1 MGSAG
6 YGILAG
12 INKVVNSFLVFFG
25 GSPISLA
32 GKIKDKVKGEKKD
45 TVSHFESMVS
55 RLGIRKGYHYVIC
68 GHIHRPA
75 KKRIKSPAGA
85 ITYLNSGDWV
95 DHMTALEFEN
105 DDWHLKYWD
114 SRKDDLIEEAEE
126 EEILSETLEDIF
138 NKAFKEILRS

>member
-1 MGSAG
+1 
-6 YGILAG
+6 
-12 INKVVNSFLVFFG
+12 
-25 GSPISLA
+25 
-32 GKIKDKVKGEKKD
+32 
-45 TVSHFESMVS
+45 
-55 RLGIRKGYHYVIC
+55 VIC

-105 DDWHLKYWD
+105 NDWHLKYWD
-114 SRKDDLIEEAEE
+114 SQKDDSVEESEE

-138 NKAFKEILRS
+138 NKAFKEILKS